1 MTAQAKKID
10 TVAFLEKLTE
20 KHQFTVE
27 TRDGAQV
34 VLNLTAPAAID
45 AAKATRLIRAISH
58 SMDPIVEV
66 PNLIRFAC
74 RSCIEGINSENVVAF
89 LGQLPSMPP
98 IPPVVR
104 KCLSLL
110 GAHEAFIDTI
120 ETEFNEQK
128 FASLGGLSN
137 K

>member
-1 MTAQAKKID
+1 MPAQVQLID
-10 TVAFLEKLTE
+10 TAEFLEKLAE
-20 KHQFTVE
+20 KQQFTVV

-34 VLNLTAPAAID
+34 VLNLTSPAAID
-45 AAKATRLIRAISH
+45 AAKANRLIRAISH

-66 PNLIRFAC
+66 PDIIRFAC

-104 KCLSLL
+104 RCLSLL
-110 GAHEAFIDTI
+110 GAHEALIDNI
-120 ETEFNEQK
+120 ETELNGQQFV
-128 FASLGGLSN
+128 SLGELGG